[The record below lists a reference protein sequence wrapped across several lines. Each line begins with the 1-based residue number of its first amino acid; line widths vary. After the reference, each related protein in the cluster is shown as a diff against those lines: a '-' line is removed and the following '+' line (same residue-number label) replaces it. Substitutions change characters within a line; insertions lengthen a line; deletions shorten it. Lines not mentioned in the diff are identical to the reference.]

1 MLTVTCSDKTG
12 IYEHRT
18 SDSQNNAV
26 TTTAHVHSKER
37 TMTLTMTI
45 NDHLVEL
52 GSLVDNKEQSVQR
65 VGARLVDEF
74 FSSDAD
80 QQSDEVVVNVL
91 YYLTDIQVRDYTLGI
106 LNPADP
112 TPFISGLNR
121 LIEAAPTDTEYMNA
135 PASLLA
141 VMHYELGDTPA
152 AFTTLSN
159 AQNGY
164 SLAMLLYRV
173 FTAGWTPEGFAAM
186 RSELHPKVVEGI
198 FGGDN

>member
-1 MLTVTCSDKTG
+1 
-12 IYEHRT
+12 
-18 SDSQNNAV
+18 
-26 TTTAHVHSKER
+26 
-37 TMTLTMTI
+37 MTLTMTI

-52 GSLVDNKEQSVQR
+52 GSLVNNKEQSVQR

>member
-1 MLTVTCSDKTG
+1 
-12 IYEHRT
+12 
-18 SDSQNNAV
+18 
-26 TTTAHVHSKER
+26 
-37 TMTLTMTI
+37 MTLTMTI

-65 VGARLVDEF
+65 VGARLVEEF
-74 FSSDAD
+74 FASD
-80 QQSDEVVVNVL
+80 SDKQNDETIVNVL
-91 YYLTDIQVRDYTLGI
+91 YYLTDIQVRDYALGL

-112 TPFISGLNR
+112 VPFITALEC
-121 LIEAAPTDTEYMNA
+121 LMEAAPTDTEYMNA
-135 PASLLA
+135 PAALLA
-141 VMHYELGDTPA
+141 VIHYELGDTPA